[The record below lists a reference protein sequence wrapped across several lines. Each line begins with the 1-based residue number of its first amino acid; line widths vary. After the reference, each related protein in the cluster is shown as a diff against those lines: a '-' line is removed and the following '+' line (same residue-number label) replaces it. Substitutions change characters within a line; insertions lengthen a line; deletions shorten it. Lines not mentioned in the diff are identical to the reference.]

1 MSDNKIGE
9 SQITRIELI
18 ITIANYY
25 KHRDLPPELHKNTTK
40 ILDDLDI
47 KFREVYDEQ
56 NSEYFHT
63 MGASSPVFSGLDMLS
78 KNWDF
83 IDLINLVSEWRE
95 NLWLN
100 EENSRNN
107 FEWD

>member
-1 MSDNKIGE
+1 
-9 SQITRIELI
+9 
-18 ITIANYY
+18 
-25 KHRDLPPELHKNTTK
+25 
-40 ILDDLDI
+40 
-47 KFREVYDEQ
+47 
-56 NSEYFHT
+56 